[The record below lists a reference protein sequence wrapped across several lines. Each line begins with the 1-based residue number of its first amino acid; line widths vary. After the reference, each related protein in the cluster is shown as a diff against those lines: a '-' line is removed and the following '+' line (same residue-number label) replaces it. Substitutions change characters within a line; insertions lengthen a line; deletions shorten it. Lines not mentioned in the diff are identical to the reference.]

1 MKALTIKQPWASLIV
16 HGIKDIENRTW
27 KTDYRGPL
35 LIHASK
41 TIYGGNLKGFLNKE
55 QLDAVGEEYDEV
67 VREQLTH
74 VGAIIG
80 RVDLVDCV
88 VDHESVWAEHDD
100 EIFNSLSPTFPHP
113 KKRTVY
119 NWVLANPVQ
128 FIKPIPCPGKL
139 SLWDYDLIDRIDGD
153 TRPVCTCSVRRDEGE
168 QVIRLADRF
177 ECRFC
182 GGEWHK

>member
-27 KTDYRGPL
+27 RTDYRGPL

-55 QLDAVGEEYDEV
+55 QLEAVGEGYDEV

-80 RVDLVDCV
+80 RVDIVDCV
-88 VDHESVWAEHDD
+88 VDHESVWAEHDED
-100 EIFNSLSPTFPHP
+100 FLNEVAPPL
-113 KKRTVY
+113 
-119 NWVLANPVQ
+119 PV
-128 FIKPIPCPGKL
+128 
-139 SLWDYDLIDRIDGD
+139 
-153 TRPVCTCSVRRDEGE
+153 
-168 QVIRLADRF
+168 
-177 ECRFC
+177 
-182 GGEWHK
+182 

>member
-16 HGIKDIENRTW
+16 HGIKDIENRPW
-27 KTDYRGPL
+27 RTDYRGPL

-41 TIYGGNLKGFLNKE
+41 MIYGGNLKSFLTKE
-55 QLDAVGEEYDEV
+55 QLEAVGEEYDEV

-80 RVDLVDCV
+80 RVDIVDCV

-100 EIFNSLSPTFPHP
+100 EIFNVLSPTFPLP
-113 KKRTVY
+113 KKRVVY

-128 FIKPIPCPGKL
+128 FVKPIPCPGKL

-153 TRPVCTCSVRRDEGE
+153 GDKKCRRDN
-168 QVIRLADRF
+168 RRY
-177 ECRFC
+177 
-182 GGEWHK
+182 

>member
-27 KTDYRGPL
+27 RTDYRGPL

-88 VDHESVWAEHDD
+88 VDHESVWAERD
-100 EIFNSLSPTFPHP
+100 EDLFKDFFPNS
-113 KKRTVY
+113 KRTVY

-128 FIKPIPCPGKL
+128 FVKPLPCPGKL
-139 SLWDYDLIDRIDGD
+139 SLWDYDLIDRIDGE
-153 TRPVCTCSVRRDEGE
+153 TRPVCNCSVRRDEEE
-168 QVIRLADRF
+168 QVIRLADCF

-182 GGEWHK
+182 GGEWYK

>member
-27 KTDYRGPL
+27 RTDYRGPL

-55 QLDAVGEEYDEV
+55 QLEAVGEGYDEV

-80 RVDLVDCV
+80 RVDIVDCV
-88 VDHESVWAEHDD
+88 VDHESVWAEHDED
-100 EIFNSLSPTFPHP
+100 FLNEVAPLYPCRP
-113 KKRTVY
+113 KRTVY

-128 FIKPIPCPGKL
+128 FVKPIPCSGKL
-139 SLWDYDLIDRIDGD
+139 SLWDFPIERYEE
-153 TRPVCTCSVRRDEGE
+153 V
-168 QVIRLADRF
+168 
-177 ECRFC
+177 
-182 GGEWHK
+182 

>member
-16 HGIKDIENRTW
+16 HGIKDIENRPW
-27 KTDYRGPL
+27 RTDYRGPL

-41 TIYGGNLKGFLNKE
+41 MIYGGNLKSFLTKE
-55 QLDAVGEEYDEV
+55 QLEAVGEEYDEV

-88 VDHESVWAEHDD
+88 VYHESVWAEHDD
-100 EIFNSLSPTFPHP
+100 EIFNVLSPTFPLP
-113 KKRTVY
+113 KKRVVY

-128 FIKPIPCPGKL
+128 FVKPIPCPGKL
-139 SLWDYDLIDRIDGD
+139 SLWDYDLIDRIDGE
-153 TRPVCTCSVRRDEGE
+153 TRPVCNCSHG
-168 QVIRLADRF
+168 
-177 ECRFC
+177 CS
-182 GGEWHK
+182 